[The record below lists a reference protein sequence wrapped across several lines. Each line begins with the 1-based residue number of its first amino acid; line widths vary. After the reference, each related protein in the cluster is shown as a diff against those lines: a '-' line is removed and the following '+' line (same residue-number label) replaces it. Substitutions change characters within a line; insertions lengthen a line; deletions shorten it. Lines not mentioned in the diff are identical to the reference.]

1 MSQFCGRGCLSELHV
16 IECKDIII
24 NVVSTR
30 QHEVAKLL
38 IEYGADVNLRA
49 TNGCGA
55 FEVATFNGDIEM
67 VQLIASIAMGKKS
80 KTGVF
85 LFMCN

>member
-1 MSQFCGRGCLSELHV
+1 MHV
-16 IECKDIII
+16 HIRPLCKSGHILWF
-24 NVVSTR
+24 STR

-55 FEVATFNGDIEM
+55 FEVATFNGDTEM
-67 VQLIASIAMGKKS
+67 MQLIASTSVGKKS
-80 KTGVF
+80 KTGEF
-85 LFMCN
+85 LFLCV